1 MGDDKSRK
9 ECEVSLLLFA
19 KGGELQTAAAV
30 KYGVI
35 VVVVVAFDDDVVI
48 CYCIKVL
55 LTYRI
60 SC

>member
-1 MGDDKSRK
+1 MGDDKGRK

-30 KYGVI
+30 KYGI
-35 VVVVVAFDDDVVI
+35 IVVVVAFDDDVVI